1 MDKNNLITSNY
12 NPIDN
17 NGNKVHAHSGSIIR
31 VNNIW
36 YWFGEKPRYGSLKIK
51 RGHSS
56 TKGIMFFKYGSLAI
70 DVISM

>member
-36 YWFGEKPRYGSLKIK
+36 YWFGEKPRYGSL
-51 RGHSS
+51 
-56 TKGIMFFKYGSLAI
+56 AI